1 MSAQEIEEKYSVR
14 GEVLGNSLS
23 LTLHSVELHAFVGQS
38 ARSMNG
44 SVGSNPLPSDGML
57 TNQQPKAMKAQES
70 NEVYKVYQ
78 R

>member
-23 LTLHSVELHAFVGQS
+23 LTLNTVELHALVSQS

-44 SVGSNPLPSDGML
+44 SVGSNHFPSDGML

>member
-1 MSAQEIEEKYSVR
+1 MSGQEIEEKYLVR

-23 LTLHSVELHAFVGQS
+23 LTLHTVELHALVSQS

-44 SVGSNPLPSDGML
+44 SVGYNPFPSDGML
-57 TNQQPKAMKAQES
+57 TNQQPKAMRAQES
-70 NEVYKVYQ
+70 NEVYQVYQ

>member
-14 GEVLGNSLS
+14 GEVLANSLS
-23 LTLHSVELHAFVGQS
+23 WTLHTVELHALVSQS

-44 SVGSNPLPSDGML
+44 SVGSNPVPSDGML

-70 NEVYKVYQ
+70 NEVYQVYQ